1 MGKLEFFIRTIT
13 LLLSFG
19 LIVYIIWGD
28 KPVVII
34 ASLISIIVAA
44 LSGDW
49 SRLNGSSTTIIN
61 NDEGEE

>member
-1 MGKLEFFIRTIT
+1 MGKLEFFIRIMT
-13 LLLSFG
+13 LLMSFA

-28 KPVVII
+28 KPVVIV